1 VEPIVAYIAGDHED
15 FFFVWLPT
23 QTIESYI
30 LLVLLD
36 SLPGRRSR
44 FPAVAMFGARNID
57 LFEEGFVRQLL
68 FSRKGKELLL
78 VHPLGG
84 FKDLALC
91 SLLNGLKNKKKMN

>member
-1 VEPIVAYIAGDHED
+1 
-15 FFFVWLPT
+15 
-23 QTIESYI
+23 
-30 LLVLLD
+30 
-36 SLPGRRSR
+36 
-44 FPAVAMFGARNID
+44 MFGARNID